1 MNELRTFTLK
11 ARRRRY
17 SGPEDT
23 NIRATTINGEPWFVG
38 KDIAEALGYS
48 NASKAVATHVDDEDK
63 TFVMVDIAGSQNGNV
78 PLGQSKTA
86 FINESGLYSLIFS
99 SKLDSAKRFKHWV
112 TSVVLPELRKTGTYS
127 MPGADV
133 ATPDEAE
140 RLNPIDPEY
149 IIRASEVLLKSNN
162 ENRPYILNA
171 LKNIIPNVADVE
183 IPVSVET
190 ETAKDEPQTVETEEH
205 YVFSSRKFKNYMKR
219 NNISVGALSEMS
231 GVSPQTISGYRTG
244 RRAPTAHTLELILTS
259 LNVDP
264 KQFER
269 GGA

>member
-38 KDIAEALGYS
+38 KDIAEALGYERPD
-48 NASKAVATHVDDEDK
+48 NAIRNHVDDEDK
-63 TFVMVDIAGSQNGNV
+63 LMHQISA
-78 PLGQSKTA
+78 LGQNRQMYI
-86 FINESGLYSLIFS
+86 INESGLYSLIFS

-133 ATPDEAE
+133 ATLDEAE